1 MGLDGKVI
9 VRKIYDALSDHD
21 LDALDAHIADDVV
34 IHGMEAQ
41 GLAALKAEMRNYY
54 TGVPDFRVA
63 VKEIIAAGDRVAAW
77 ITCDGTHTAELW
89 GIPATGRTFAVPEM
103 DLCRIEDGKVVEY
116 WVLSDEAA
124 FMSQLGLAGD
134 VEPAG

>member
-1 MGLDGKVI
+1 MRTDGKAI
-9 VRKIYDALSDHD
+9 VRAIYDALSEHD
-21 LDALDAHIADDVV
+21 LDALDGYIAQEVT

-54 TGVPDFRVA
+54 AGVPDFRVE
-63 VKEIIAAGDRVAAW
+63 VKQIIAAGDRVAAW

-89 GIPATGRTFAVPEM
+89 GIPATGRTLALPEM
-103 DLCRIEDGKVVEY
+103 DLCRIEDHKVVEY

-124 FMSQLGLAGD
+124 FMTQLGLAG
-134 VEPAG
+134 EPQPAG

>member
-1 MGLDGKVI
+1 MALDGKAI
-9 VRKIYDALSDHD
+9 VQGIYDALSEHD
-21 LDALDAHIADDVV
+21 LDALDGYIAEDVA

-54 TGVPDFRVA
+54 AGVPDFRVD

-77 ITCDGTHTAELW
+77 VTCDGTHTAELW
-89 GIPATGRTFAVPEM
+89 GIPATGRTLALPEM

-124 FMSQLGLAGD
+124 FMTQLGLAG
-134 VEPAG
+134 EPQPAG